1 MSITAVVLAAAV
13 AGGGYNRPVAYDSFT
28 FHRHLYHMVM
38 VNLDCGA
45 CSLETVYS
53 PHLTSAHSLVGQAQP
68 IAAITGTFFQPGSSR
83 CVADVVVDGNLVSSG
98 NRGTAVAVDYY
109 GNVTIF
115 DEPFNRK
122 VDWSAYKFG
131 LRGLVRV
138 VDGGKVAPNPR
149 AQRFRDKHIWG
160 RASRTGLGLTKSGKL
175 VLFGTRDQVSLTE
188 FGQAMKEHG
197 VRNGV
202 SLDGG
207 SSTCFYYKG
216 SFLIPPARKLCNMV
230 VVTEKGQFAEVR

>member
-1 MSITAVVLAAAV
+1 MSITAVVIAAAAFGKV
-13 AGGGYNRPVAYDSFT
+13 NRPIAYDSFT
-28 FHRHLYHMVM
+28 YHRHLYHMVM

-53 PHLTSAHSLVGQAQP
+53 SHLESAHVLLGQSQP
-68 IAAITGTFFQPGSSR
+68 VVAITGTFFQPGSSH
-83 CVADVVVDGNLVSSG
+83 CVADVVVDGNLMSTG
-98 NRGTAVAVDYY
+98 NRGTAIAVDYY
-109 GNVTIF
+109 GNVKIF
-115 DEPFNRK
+115 DEPFNQK

-138 VDGGKVAPNPR
+138 VDGGRVAPNPR

-160 RASRTGLGLTKSGKL
+160 KASRTGIGLTTSGKL
-175 VLFGTRDQVSLTE
+175 VLFATRDQVGLTE
-188 FGQAMKEHG
+188 FGHAMKDHG

-216 SFLIPPARKLCNMV
+216 SFLIPPARKLCNML
-230 VVTEKGQFAEVR
+230 VVTEKSQFAEVR